1 MVLTRSWRFTA
12 AMSGGLW
19 NRAPVKH
26 SRACRE
32 QHKTLRIALRRP
44 EDIHTVRVCVQMC
57 SALLRWNQAL
67 QTCTI
72 LLPSGCR
79 RTLQQRARDQR
90 ERRPGDTQRM
100 DKTRSSSHTTANRR
114 ANNLHY
120 LLSEEKY
127 SRLQNLNVRSK
138 KHTNIEFDTNL
149 TQTTAVA
156 AHCWE
161 PQNKNWFIFC
171 HTKGVINFNLTTIAD
186 ATL

>member
-32 QHKTLRIALRRP
+32 QHKTLRISLRRP

-79 RTLQQRARDQR
+79 RTLQRRARDQR
-90 ERRPGDTQRM
+90 ERRPGYTQRM

-127 SRLQNLNVRSK
+127 SRLQ
-138 KHTNIEFDTNL
+138 
-149 TQTTAVA
+149 
-156 AHCWE
+156 
-161 PQNKNWFIFC
+161 KNTRILSSIQMWLKRQHLQHIVENHKQLVYFLP
-171 HTKGVINFNLTTIAD
+171 H
-186 ATL
+186 